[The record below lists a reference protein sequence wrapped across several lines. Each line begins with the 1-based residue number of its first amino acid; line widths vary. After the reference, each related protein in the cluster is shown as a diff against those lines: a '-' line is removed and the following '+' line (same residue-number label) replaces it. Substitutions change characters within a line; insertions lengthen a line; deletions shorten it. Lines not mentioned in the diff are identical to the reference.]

1 MAVGSHQCSPHA
13 QMLQL
18 FGQRQS
24 PGNSEGGGGNVQA
37 MEVQVGGRMGPPP
50 RPQSTG
56 SLKKGGE
63 DTSMGSGERRVTEL
77 NGHEDS
83 ASDKTI

>member
-1 MAVGSHQCSPHA
+1 
-13 QMLQL
+13 MLQL

-24 PGNSEGGGGNVQA
+24 PRNTEVGGRNVQA
-37 MEVQVGGRMGPPP
+37 VETQVGGRMGPPP

-56 SLKKGGE
+56 SLMNTGGDGISLGGE
-63 DTSMGSGERRVTEL
+63 RKAAEL

-83 ASDKTI
+83 ASDKTV